1 MKRDQNQGIMNV
13 IKQLKELSKKA
24 MMGDIDALDE
34 EAAQHQS
41 EGNAGLGESMTE
53 LTKDMN
59 KAGSMSDE
67 EPYCE
72 EGDDD
77 EDEVMIVKSKKKSDK
92 SY

>member
-34 EAAQHQS
+34 EAAEHQS

-53 LTKDMN
+53 LTKGLN
-59 KAGSMSDE
+59 KAGSMSE
-67 EPYCE
+67 EDPYCE
-72 EGDDD
+72 DGDDD
-77 EDEVMIVKSKKKSDK
+77 DEIMIVKSKKKSDK

>member
-34 EAAQHQS
+34 EAAEHQS

-53 LTKDMN
+53 LTKGLN

-67 EPYCE
+67 EPYCA

>member
-34 EAAQHQS
+34 EAAQRQS

-53 LTKDMN
+53 LTKGLN

-72 EGDDD
+72 DGDD

>member
-53 LTKDMN
+53 LTKGLN
-59 KAGSMSDE
+59 KAGSMSDD

-72 EGDDD
+72 DGDDD
-77 EDEVMIVKSKKKSDK
+77 DEIMIVKSKKKSDK

>member
-53 LTKDMN
+53 LTKGLN
-59 KAGSMSDE
+59 KAGSMSE
-67 EPYCE
+67 EDPYCE
-72 EGDDD
+72 DGDDD
-77 EDEVMIVKSKKKSDK
+77 DEIMIVKSKKKSDK